1 MEAINLLIYV
11 EHYLYIYI
19 MQPDLTKTLLSA
31 DLDEEQGKIAAKRA
45 GKAVKGLQ
53 HFMTVHYYY
62 YCLLYVHHIS
72 TYITSDLFVMSFII
86 RLDERQRNYL
96 MKFRQVQI

>member
-1 MEAINLLIYV
+1 
-11 EHYLYIYI
+11 

-53 HFMTVHYYY
+53 HFMTVYNY
-62 YCLLYVHHIS
+62 YCLMYIPYIHIS
-72 TYITSDLFVMSFII
+72 PVTYL
-86 RLDERQRNYL
+86 LCL
-96 MKFRQVQI
+96 L